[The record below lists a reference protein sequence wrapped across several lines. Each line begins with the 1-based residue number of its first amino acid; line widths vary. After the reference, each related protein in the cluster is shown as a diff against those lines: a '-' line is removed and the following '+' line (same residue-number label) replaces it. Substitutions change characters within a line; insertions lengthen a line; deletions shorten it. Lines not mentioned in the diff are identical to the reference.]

1 MRRNR
6 KLIVIIIVILI
17 LAIASAVFAY
27 LYFMT
32 DMFRSNQELFAKY
45 FMQNGEML
53 QKMTDLKTAEVYKNL
68 ENESKY
74 ESNTNISVSYSE
86 GGEIS
91 NPLNN
96 LTAKLDV
103 QKDNEQQYTYIDG
116 QILYEDE
123 EYLEAEL
130 IQEQNVYGIRFTDAI
145 QQFITVENDE
155 NVDEVMSDIGL
166 TTEQAE
172 SLIGL
177 IEGEINSNENFTA
190 LKDKYLS
197 IITSN
202 IANGVF
208 SKQKNAMI
216 TYNNNTINT
225 NAYSVLLSSEQVENI
240 LIEILNNLKNE
251 TELLQITGNA
261 ENIIDRIDGTINRL
275 SNEIVIPEIKIT
287 VYEYNKNTIRTVFDV
302 NAYSISI
309 ENTEENGEIKTKINY
324 SDFSGEQ
331 TIEAEIEIS
340 KISYENE
347 ENIEITANITEGND
361 EYTRTL
367 SHTMQ
372 QSQGQINVNTE
383 IGYREDITVA
393 SLIIENN
400 VNIGQDFEK
409 SQTLGSENSRS
420 ISSLD
425 QQRRQELI
433 SIIENIVKEKINER
447 IALLRENM
455 GMTNN
460 ENVEGEDEMS
470 QIEINRFNA
479 KFEFYTGE
487 EVSAENVQM
496 LLDVVKDNMS
506 SYELINSETSE
517 TLGTSENP
525 ETSDNLSDTTSE
537 DDKINIRLNIEKD
550 QINEQG
556 INEVLEK
563 IDTSKKYN
571 VTINYQES
579 NGLIEYISI
588 IEI

>member
-1 MRRNR
+1 
-6 KLIVIIIVILI
+6 
-17 LAIASAVFAY
+17 
-27 LYFMT
+27 
-32 DMFRSNQELFAKY
+32 
-45 FMQNGEML
+45 
-53 QKMTDLKTAEVYKNL
+53 
-68 ENESKY
+68 
-74 ESNTNISVSYSE
+74 
-86 GGEIS
+86 
-91 NPLNN
+91 
-96 LTAKLDV
+96 
-103 QKDNEQQYTYIDG
+103 
-116 QILYEDE
+116 
-123 EYLEAEL
+123 
-130 IQEQNVYGIRFTDAI
+130 
-145 QQFITVENDE
+145 
-155 NVDEVMSDIGL
+155 
-166 TTEQAE
+166 
-172 SLIGL
+172 
-177 IEGEINSNENFTA
+177 
-190 LKDKYLS
+190 
-197 IITSN
+197 
-202 IANGVF
+202 
-208 SKQKNAMI
+208 
-216 TYNNNTINT
+216 
-225 NAYSVLLSSEQVENI
+225 
-240 LIEILNNLKNE
+240 
-251 TELLQITGNA
+251 
-261 ENIIDRIDGTINRL
+261 
-275 SNEIVIPEIKIT
+275 
-287 VYEYNKNTIRTVFDV
+287 
-302 NAYSISI
+302 
-309 ENTEENGEIKTKINY
+309 
-324 SDFSGEQ
+324 
-331 TIEAEIEIS
+331 
-340 KISYENE
+340 
-347 ENIEITANITEGND
+347 
-361 EYTRTL
+361 
-367 SHTMQ
+367 MQ

-383 IGYREDITVA
+383 IGYREDITVT
-393 SLIIENN
+393 SLIMENN

-517 TLGTSENP
+517 TLETSENP
-525 ETSDNLSDTTSE
+525 EISDNLGDTTSE

>member
-309 ENTEENGEIKTKINY
+309 ENTEQNGEIKTKINY

-556 INEVLEK
+556 IKEVLEK

>member
-1 MRRNR
+1 MRRDR

-32 DMFRSNQELFAKY
+32 DMFRSNQELFARY
-45 FMQNGEML
+45 FMQNGEIL

-275 SNEIVIPEIKIT
+275 SNEIVIPEIEIT

-309 ENTEENGEIKTKINY
+309 ENTEQNGEIKTKINY

-331 TIEAEIEIS
+331 TIEAEVEIS

-383 IGYREDITVA
+383 IGYREDITVT
-393 SLIIENN
+393 SLIMENN

>member
-202 IANGVF
+202 IANGVL

-261 ENIIDRIDGTINRL
+261 ENIIDRIDETINRL
-275 SNEIVIPEIKIT
+275 SNEIVIPEIEIT

-302 NAYSISI
+302 GAYSISI

-361 EYTRTL
+361 EYAITL

-383 IGYREDITVA
+383 IGYREDITVT
-393 SLIIENN
+393 SLIMENN